1 MLQQVPASLFS
12 KVFITDQLEERPVER
27 ADFLKEKIA
36 LQELAQRMV
45 SDPDAVLPRFVEL
58 AMNMTGGASAGLSL
72 YQPEKLQFQW
82 RHMCGILAKFEG
94 AVTPRNYSPCG
105 VTLDEGSP
113 VLCRHPEWAYSW
125 VADAQIELAEV
136 LLVPLTVAGKDA
148 AGTLWIATEEEG
160 HFTSEH
166 ARVATELATFV
177 GIALHVKRSEEQL
190 KEALEVQETLT
201 REMNHRVKNLFSLAD
216 GMIRQS
222 MKHSITK
229 EDMARALSGRLHALA
244 SAYSLVLRDDA
255 AAHGHIYIDELIRAV
270 VRPHD
275 HGMEEADR
283 QVELTGATVPCGE
296 QIASSIALT
305 INELATNSAKYGA
318 LSSDGGRVCVAWQ
331 RDDDAFRLTW
341 TEIGGPVVEV
351 PTKTG
356 FGRSL
361 VETTI
366 VRQLKGSV
374 DYEWLPKG
382 LSVVIGMPLSL
393 FT

>member
-1 MLQQVPASLFS
+1 MLQQVSAGLFS
-12 KVFITDQLEERPVER
+12 KVFITEQLEGRPVER

-36 LQELAQRMV
+36 LQELAGRMV

-58 AMNMTGGASAGLSL
+58 AMNMTGGSSAGLSL
-72 YQPEKLQFQW
+72 YQPDNLQFQW
-82 RHMCGILAKFEG
+82 RHMCGILARFEG
-94 AVTPRNYSPCG
+94 VLTPRNYSPCG
-105 VTLDEGSP
+105 VTLDKNSP

-125 VADAQIELAEV
+125 VSEADIELAEV
-136 LLVPLTVAGKDA
+136 LLVPLRVGGKDA

-190 KEALEVQETLT
+190 KQALEVQETLT

-222 MKHSITK
+222 MKHSMTK

-255 AAHGHIYIDELIRAV
+255 AANDQLDLEELIGAV
-270 VRPHD
+270 VGPHD
-275 HGMEEADR
+275 HGVDVLDR
-283 QVELTGATVPCGE
+283 QLELKGATVACGE
-296 QIASSIALT
+296 KLASSIALVV
-305 INELATNSAKYGA
+305 NELATNSAKYGA
-318 LSSDGGRVCVAWQ
+318 LSSESGRLYVSWEVKDELFC
-331 RDDDAFRLTW
+331 LTW
-341 TEIGGPVVEV
+341 TETGGPRVEA

-356 FGRSL
+356 FGKTL
-361 VETTI
+361 VETTV
-366 VRQLKGSV
+366 VRQFGGAV
-374 DYEWLPKG
+374 EYDWLPEG
-382 LSVVIGMPLSL
+382 LSAVIQLPQSV
-393 FT
+393 FK